1 LAFQRAKPA
10 FRDIL
15 LNGLM
20 LLIVAVIA
28 ATTTTSA
35 VAVDDNINAGN
46 GQQETVAEGFFKLP
60 EFVTYEGQDYDLLGG
75 ALTRDQMQ
83 LLYPG
88 VTWVNYREDGTTQW
102 EYHTFDGYVFRWN
115 QNSTVVVAGAWQI
128 IEDRICWTYNGPFCR
143 RIWNT
148 ERSDLFA
155 VPIGPDKPLMPARF
169 EIGDPL
175 GLSNRKVV
183 WLVTQSQDSEERRP
197 INPIQ
202 PDIAPTEDPNKSDR
216 AVDDRGAP
224 QIFTLD

>member
-1 LAFQRAKPA
+1 MNSATRTLFPGGLQRLLLLAVTVTVALTAVAGMAK
-10 FRDIL
+10 
-15 LNGLM
+15 
-20 LLIVAVIA
+20 
-28 ATTTTSA
+28 
-35 VAVDDNINAGN
+35 AVDDNINAAS
-46 GQQETVAEGFFKLP
+46 GQQETVAEGFYSLP
-60 EFVTYEGQDYDLLGG
+60 EFVTYEGQDYALRGG

-88 VTWVNYREDGTTQW
+88 VTWVYYREDGTTQW

-155 VPIGPDKPLMPARF
+155 IPIGPDKPLMPARF
-169 EIGDPL
+169 EVGDPL

-183 WLVTQSQDSEERRP
+183 WLVTQSQDSEDRRP
-197 INPIQ
+197 LNPIQ
-202 PDIAPTEDPNKSDR
+202 PDIAPTEDPNTSDR

>member
-1 LAFQRAKPA
+1 MPIPPVKTAL
-10 FRDIL
+10 RDIWLSGVTL
-15 LNGLM
+15 L
-20 LLIVAVIA
+20 VAA
-28 ATTTTSA
+28 ATLAMASSPA
-35 VAVDDNINAGN
+35 GAVDDSINAAS
-46 GQQETVAEGFFKLP
+46 GQQETVAEGFYSFP
-60 EFVTYEGQDYDLLGG
+60 DFVTYEGQDYDLRGG

-88 VTWVNYREDGTTQW
+88 VTWVYYREDGTTQW

-115 QNSTVVVAGAWQI
+115 QNSTIVVAGAWQI
-128 IEDRICWTYNGPFCR
+128 IEERICWTYNGPFCR

-155 VPIGPDKPLMPARF
+155 IPIGPDKPLMPARF
-169 EIGDPL
+169 EVGDPL

-183 WLVTQSQDSEERRP
+183 WLVTQSQDSEDRRP
-197 INPIQ
+197 LNPIQ
-202 PDIAPTEDPNKSDR
+202 PDIAPTKDPNTSDR

>member
-1 LAFQRAKPA
+1 MKTAL
-10 FRDIL
+10 RDIWLSGVTL
-15 LNGLM
+15 L
-20 LLIVAVIA
+20 VA
-28 ATTTTSA
+28 ATALAMASSPA
-35 VAVDDNINAGN
+35 GAVDDSINAAS
-46 GQQETVAEGFFKLP
+46 GQQETVAEGFYSLP
-60 EFVTYEGQDYDLLGG
+60 DFVTYEGQDYDLRGG

-88 VTWVNYREDGTTQW
+88 VTWVYYREDGTTQW

-155 VPIGPDKPLMPARF
+155 IPIGPDKPLMPARF
-169 EIGDPL
+169 EVGDPL

-197 INPIQ
+197 LNPIQ
-202 PDIAPTEDPNKSDR
+202 PDIVPAEDPNTSDR

-224 QIFTLD
+224 QIFTFE

>member
-1 LAFQRAKPA
+1 MKTAL
-10 FRDIL
+10 RDIWLSGVTL
-15 LNGLM
+15 L
-20 LLIVAVIA
+20 VAA
-28 ATTTTSA
+28 ATLAMASSPA
-35 VAVDDNINAGN
+35 GAVDGSINAAS
-46 GQQETVAEGFFKLP
+46 GQQETVAEGFYSLP
-60 EFVTYEGQDYDLLGG
+60 DFVTYEGQDYALRGG

-88 VTWVNYREDGTTQW
+88 VTWVYYRDDGTTQW

-155 VPIGPDKPLMPARF
+155 IPIGPDKPLMPARF
-169 EIGDPL
+169 EVGDPL

-183 WLVTQSQDSEERRP
+183 WLVTQSQDSEDRRP
-197 INPIQ
+197 LNPIQ
-202 PDIAPTEDPNKSDR
+202 PDIAPTEDPNTSDR